1 MATVRAWLVHLYTA
15 SSAAFGLAAIVAC
28 TDFEFRLAIYLM
40 LLTLV
45 IDSTDGALAR
55 AAQVERWI
63 PWFNGRRLDD
73 ICDYFTYVIVPA
85 YFMIQAD
92 LLPHAFWVAAPILA
106 SAYGFSRDDAKTD
119 DHYFVGF
126 PSYWNVL
133 AIYLYLMEIRPETG
147 LWIVLGL
154 SAAVFVPL
162 RYIYPSRTRFLRPLN
177 LSVLFAWVLVVSW
190 IGVRPDPDPVWV
202 RASLLGPAYYIGLS
216 LVLNLPGV
224 RDAVSRG

>member
-1 MATVRAWLVHLYTA
+1 MGLLAAWLVHLYTA
-15 SSAAFGLAAIVAC
+15 SSAIVGLWAILAAIQL
-28 TDFEFRLAIYLM
+28 EFRLAIYLM
-40 LLTLV
+40 MLTLV

-55 AAQVERWI
+55 AAQVKRRI

-85 YFMIQAD
+85 YFMIQAG
-92 LLPHAFWVAAPILA
+92 LLPHAVWVALPVLA
-106 SAYGFSRDDAKTD
+106 SAYGFSQENAKTE

-133 AIYLYLMEIRPETG
+133 AIYLYLMQIDPGTA

-177 LSVLFAWVLVVSW
+177 VGVLFGWVLVISW

-202 RASLLGPAYYIGLS
+202 RASLAGPAYYIGLS
-216 LVLNLPGV
+216 LLLNIPRV
-224 RDAVSRG
+224 RESRLHR